1 MKFPTKRLAAV
12 IVSLVM
18 LFGIMIIVPAEDSEI
33 DSIKDKISAAQ
44 EKIDSAEEKLD
55 SLEGDISKTK
65 DYISELDSQISAYQT
80 QIDAYSEQIEEYE
93 AESKE
98 LDTEKKKLEADIVE
112 LNRKIDGYNKR
123 VDYLNTQID
132 GKMDQ
137 LKEILRANLLTGETS
152 ALEILLT
159 SEDFAEYLTKTQMMS
174 SIADR
179 QDTII
184 QGINGDIDKVNSVI
198 IQVKESK
205 EQVETYK
212 EEVADKIENIKVL
225 SEQIADSQAEVEA
238 KRAKVQEKVDESNSY
253 LSQLNSQSAEYQ
265 DMITGYETDIA
276 AFESEISSILQRRA
290 AERAAAQQSN
300 SGGEGSSSSDGDS
313 GSSSS
318 YSGGSYTGT
327 GNFGAPLSIGGQY
340 VSSGY
345 YYRTNPVTGASEH
358 HGGLDI
364 AAPNIYG
371 ASIYACDNGE
381 VATATYHYSWGNYV
395 LIDHGNGYA
404 TLYAHMS
411 SIAVSEGQ
419 SVSKGQVIGYVG
431 STGYATGPHL
441 HIEVWINGSRTDPS
455 PYIPVG

>member
-1 MKFPTKRLAAV
+1 MIKPGKGSPVRRLAAIAV
-12 IVSLVM
+12 ALIM
-18 LFGIMIIVPAEDSEI
+18 LLGVMIIVPAEDSEI
-33 DSIKDKISAAQ
+33 DSIKDKIAAAQ
-44 EKIDSAEEKLD
+44 EKIDSAEKKLD

-65 DYISELDSQISAYQT
+65 DYISELDSQISAYQS

-93 AESKE
+93 AETEE
-98 LDTEKKKLEADIVE
+98 LTAQREKLEADIVE
-112 LNRKIDGYNKR
+112 LNKKIDGYNKR
-123 VDYLNTQID
+123 VDYLNGQID
-132 GKMDQ
+132 AKMDQ
-137 LKEILRANLLTGETS
+137 LKDILRANYITGETS

-159 SEDFAEYLTKTQMMS
+159 SDDFADYLTKTQMLS

-179 QDTII
+179 QDSII
-184 QGINGDIDKVNSVI
+184 DGINGDIDQVNTVLTEV
-198 IQVKESK
+198 QQSK
-205 EQVETYK
+205 EQVQTYK
-212 EEVADKIENIKVL
+212 EEVAQKIEDIKVL
-225 SEQIADSQAEVEA
+225 SEQIAEKQAEVEA
-238 KRAKVQEKVDESNSY
+238 KRSVVQEKVDESNSY
-253 LSQLNSQSAEYQ
+253 LSTLNSQSAEYA
-265 DMITGYETDIA
+265 DMISCYESDIA
-276 AFESEISSILQRRA
+276 AFENEISGILQRRA
-290 AERAAAQQSN
+290 REREAAQQSS
-300 SGGEGSSSSDGDS
+300 SGDGESSDDS

-318 YSGGSYTGT
+318 GGGYTGT

-345 YYRTNPVTGASEH
+345 YYRTNPITGASEH

-364 AAPNIYG
+364 AAPGIYG
-371 ASIYACDNGE
+371 ASIYACDSGE

>member
-1 MKFPTKRLAAV
+1 
-12 IVSLVM
+12 
-18 LFGIMIIVPAEDSEI
+18 
-33 DSIKDKISAAQ
+33 
-44 EKIDSAEEKLD
+44 
-55 SLEGDISKTK
+55 
-65 DYISELDSQISAYQT
+65 
-80 QIDAYSEQIEEYE
+80 
-93 AESKE
+93 
-98 LDTEKKKLEADIVE
+98 
-112 LNRKIDGYNKR
+112 
-123 VDYLNTQID
+123 
-132 GKMDQ
+132 MDQ

-159 SEDFAEYLTKTQMMS
+159 SEDFAEYLTKTQMLS

-179 QDTII
+179 QDSII
-184 QGINGDIDKVNSVI
+184 EGINGDIDKVNTVI
-198 IQVKESK
+198 LQVQESK

-212 EEVADKIENIKVL
+212 EEVAAKIENIQVL

-253 LSQLNSQSAEYQ
+253 LSQLNSQSEEYQ

-276 AFESEISSILQRRA
+276 EFESEISSILQRRA
-290 AERAAAQQSN
+290 AEREAAQQQSS
-300 SGGEGSSSSDGDS
+300 SGDGGSSGDS

-318 YSGGSYTGT
+318 GGGYTGT
-327 GNFGAPLSIGGQY
+327 GDFGAPLSISGQY

-345 YYRTNPVTGASEH
+345 YYRTNPVTGAEEH

-371 ASIYACDNGE
+371 ASIYACDSGE